1 MLVPSLLLMCLAI
14 WPLSR
19 KGREPVRTPLEEHL
33 EAARS
38 VSLPAAISPG
48 STFVPGSRLGDLA
61 RDFRAN
67 QTGDIVTIIVSDRAS
82 ADNKGITTATRKSS
96 AKASVA
102 ALAGPTRAAGVLSSL
117 TGLTGNSNL
126 QGQGETS
133 RTNTLTT
140 TLSARIT
147 EVLPNGD
154 LVVMGTKQIAVNS
167 ERQTVSVRGVV
178 RWNDVSA
185 LNQIRS
191 DRIAQ
196 LEVRVTGR
204 GVVDDVVRRPN
215 LLYRLLLGVLPF

>member
-1 MLVPSLLLMCLAI
+1 MLVHSVLLLFLAG
-14 WPLSR
+14 WPLSK
-19 KGREPVRTPLEEHL
+19 KGREPVKTPLEEHL

-38 VSLPAAISPG
+38 APLPAPISPG
-48 STFVPGSRLGDLA
+48 SSFVPGSRLGELT
-61 RDFRAN
+61 RDFRAS
-67 QTGDIVTIIVSDRAS
+67 QAGDIVTIVVSDRAS
-82 ADNKGITTATRKSS
+82 ADNKGVTTATRKSS

-102 ALAGPTRAAGVLSSL
+102 ALAGPTRVAGALSNL
-117 TGLTGNSNL
+117 TGLTGSSNL

-140 TLSARIT
+140 TLSARVV

-178 RWNDVSA
+178 RWNDVSP
-185 LNQIRS
+185 LNQVRS